1 MTNKNNITGI
11 VLAGGKSS
19 RMGTDKGFLKID
31 GKHFVEYSIEAL
43 KPLTTQV
50 LIVSDNVDYN
60 IFNCERIPDTIKN
73 SGPVSGIYSGLT
85 ASKTK
90 WNLILSCDIPLIKT
104 EILQKLLNEIPDN
117 FDAVLTKSNNKLMPL
132 IGLYKK
138 SCSNTFKNALENNE
152 KRLQM
157 VLKSLKT
164 KQIVLK
170 NNEQQT
176 TTNINTPNE
185 LKAIK
190 NANNY

>member
-1 MTNKNNITGI
+1 MINKNHITGI

-19 RMGTDKGFLKID
+19 RMGTDKGFLKLNNKYFVSHSID
-31 GKHFVEYSIEAL
+31 AL
-43 KPLTTQV
+43 KPLVSET
-50 LIVSDNVDYN
+50 LIVSDNKDYDV
-60 IFNCERIPDTIKN
+60 FKCQRVEDTIKN
-73 SGPVSGIYSGLT
+73 SGPVAGIYSGLA

-104 EILQKLLNEIPDN
+104 EILQKLLNEIPND
-117 FDAVLTKSNNKLMPL
+117 FDAVLTKSNNRLMPL

-138 SCSNTFKNALENNE
+138 SCRNTFKNALQNNE

-185 LKAIK
+185 FNAIK